1 MTISKNVW
9 KIAALLLVLSLI
21 TAAMIS
27 GTFARYTS
35 TFAGEDTAL
44 VAKWEIT
51 GGSGDGF
58 AVNGDKLI
66 LDLFKHQYDVNVMNS
81 KDGVYIIAPGVEG
94 EFDVVLANNSDVAAE
109 VTFDI
114 DVTGSA
120 VDVPIVYT
128 LESANYNNVADL
140 ENALNALFANIET
153 GDTITADVSWSW
165 PLDGND
171 AKDTELGLASAAAS
185 DRVSYGLVIKAN
197 ARQIAPAE

>member
-1 MTISKNVW
+1 
-9 KIAALLLVLSLI
+9 
-21 TAAMIS
+21 MIS

-140 ENALNALFANIET
+140 ENALNALFANIGT